1 MTYDSISDLINGNKN
16 MTISNDYMT
25 FKNPI
30 LDHHPS
36 KLCHQVIA
44 NNIIENIKNDL

>member
-1 MTYDSISDLINGNKN
+1 
-16 MTISNDYMT
+16 MT

-30 LDHHPS
+30 LDKHPS

-44 NNIIENIKNDL
+44 DSIIENIKKDL